1 MYDQPVM
8 VIMPDLKSDGQEF
21 GRVPPGKSVSGYQ
34 AQPTRSGAMESSVCA
49 PPSPVLAKKD
59 RPKIPLATTGD
70 DMNFL
75 TITCK
80 NRFKKAAGSPWDV
93 VIKRHFLAHYDPRAS
108 DGPD

>member
-1 MYDQPVM
+1 MYDQPVIF
-8 VIMPDLKSDGQEF
+8 IMPHTISDGQEI
-21 GRVPPGKSVSGYQ
+21 GHVPPGKSVSRQLPPRARLGNI
-34 AQPTRSGAMESSVCA
+34 ATSVCA
-49 PPSPVLAKKD
+49 PPSAVLAQQD

-108 DGPD
+108 DDLD